1 MSAAKV
7 RQNEE
12 MDNIRVQF
20 VSLYV
25 GKHNSLE
32 YLCTGHS
39 QDVYPKHENDVPLF
53 YKKYWRNIWKYQ
65 ENFLYLCTE
74 SLTKNVFIMALLI
87 SEKE

>member
-25 GKHNSLE
+25 GKHNFLE

-39 QDVYPKHENDVPLF
+39 QDVYPKHEKYVPTF
-53 YKKYWRNIWKYQ
+53 FIKNIGEIFRNIKKI
-65 ENFLYLCTE
+65 FCTFAPN
-74 SLTKNVFIMALLI
+74 L
-87 SEKE
+87 

>member
-39 QDVYPKHENDVPLF
+39 QDVYPKHKNYVPTF
-53 YKKYWRNIWKYQ
+53 FNRCKA
-65 ENFLYLCTE
+65 FLIL
-74 SLTKNVFIMALLI
+74 SAVPK
-87 SEKE
+87 SECSAR

>member
-39 QDVYPKHENDVPLF
+39 QDVYPKHENYVPT
-53 YKKYWRNIWKYQ
+53 NI
-65 ENFLYLCTE
+65 
-74 SLTKNVFIMALLI
+74 I
-87 SEKE
+87 

>member
-1 MSAAKV
+1 MSVAKV

-20 VSLYV
+20 VSPYV

-39 QDVYPKHENDVPLF
+39 QDVYPKHENDVPT
-53 YKKYWRNIWKYQ
+53 NI
-65 ENFLYLCTE
+65 
-74 SLTKNVFIMALLI
+74 I
-87 SEKE
+87 

>member
-25 GKHNSLE
+25 EKHNSLE
-32 YLCTGHS
+32 CLCTGHS
-39 QDVYPKHENDVPLF
+39 QDVYPKSENDVPTFFIKNIGEILEISRKLF
-53 YKKYWRNIWKYQ
+53 IFAVSINDR
-65 ENFLYLCTE
+65 
-74 SLTKNVFIMALLI
+74 LI
-87 SEKE
+87 R

>member
-1 MSAAKV
+1 MSVAKV

-39 QDVYPKHENDVPLF
+39 QDVYPKHENDVPT
-53 YKKYWRNIWKYQ
+53 
-65 ENFLYLCTE
+65 FLYKILE
-74 SLTKNVFIMALLI
+74 KYLEI
-87 SEKE
+87 SRKFFVPLHRIFN

>member
-39 QDVYPKHENDVPLF
+39 QDVYPKHKNYVPT
-53 YKKYWRNIWKYQ
+53 NI
-65 ENFLYLCTE
+65 
-74 SLTKNVFIMALLI
+74 I
-87 SEKE
+87 